1 MPIYE
6 YQCNDCDRPFETL
19 VRRGH
24 DDDAQCP
31 SCNGVRI
38 SRRMSVFASARAAAG
53 DAIPNGIGDSTMRAG
68 GGCCG
73 GSCGCH

>member
-6 YQCNDCDRPFETL
+6 YHCEDCDSSFETL
-19 VRRGH
+19 VRPGH
-24 DDDAQCP
+24 YDDPQCP
-31 SCNGVRI
+31 SCSSSKL
-38 SRRMSVFASARAAAG
+38 SREMSVFASRANSFRVE
-53 DAIPNGIGDSTMRAG
+53 PNGGGGAVRA

>member
-6 YQCNDCDRPFETL
+6 YRCEDCDSSFETL
-19 VRRGH
+19 VQPGQH
-24 DDDAQCP
+24 ETQCP
-31 SCNGVRI
+31 ACNGVKL
-38 SRRMSVFASARAAAG
+38 SREMSVFASRGGASEAA
-53 DAIPNGIGDSTMRAG
+53 PDSGAKMRGA

>member
-6 YQCNDCDRPFETL
+6 YHCEDCDHSFETL
-19 VRRGH
+19 VQAGH
-24 DDDAQCP
+24 YDDMQCP
-31 SCNGVRI
+31 SCMSVKIVRE
-38 SRRMSVFASARAAAG
+38 MSVFASRGSATTQ
-53 DAIPNGIGDSTMRAG
+53 PNGNGPAMMRG

>member
-6 YQCNDCDRPFETL
+6 YHCEECDNSFETL
-19 VRRGH
+19 VRAGH
-24 DDDAQCP
+24 DDDTQCP
-31 SCNGVRI
+31 SCTSVNL
-38 SRRMSVFASARAAAG
+38 SRKMSVFASRADNGKAESGGTGAAM
-53 DAIPNGIGDSTMRAG
+53 MRGG

>member
-6 YQCNDCDRPFETL
+6 YHCEDCDSSFEAF
-19 VRRGH
+19 VQAGH
-24 DDDAQCP
+24 HEIQCP
-31 SCNGVRI
+31 SCNSVKI
-38 SRRMSVFASARAAAG
+38 SREMSVFASRGGISAAKPHGEA
-53 DAIPNGIGDSTMRAG
+53 AMMRGA

>member
-6 YQCNDCDRPFETL
+6 YHCEDCDCSFETL
-19 VRRGH
+19 VRPGH
-24 DDDAQCP
+24 DDETQCP

-38 SRRMSVFASARAAAG
+38 SREMSVFAAG
-53 DAIPNGIGDSTMRAG
+53 GSTNGEAGLNSTGAGMMRSG

-73 GSCGCH
+73 GGCGCH

>member
-6 YQCNDCDRPFETL
+6 YHCEDCDNSFETF
-19 VRRGH
+19 VQPGH
-24 DDDAQCP
+24 YGIAQCP
-31 SCNGVRI
+31 SCNSVKL
-38 SRRMSVFASARAAAG
+38 SREMSVFASRG
-53 DAIPNGIGDSTMRAG
+53 GSTTTTQPNGNVATMMRG

>member
-6 YQCNDCDRPFETL
+6 YHCEDCDSSFETL
-19 VRRGH
+19 VQPGH
-24 DDDAQCP
+24 HDETQCP
-31 SCNGVRI
+31 SCMSVKIVRE
-38 SRRMSVFASARAAAG
+38 MSVFASRG
-53 DAIPNGIGDSTMRAG
+53 YNSEVKPNGSGAAMMRGG